1 MLDEYFEKIGGRD
14 NIFEQTKNAIQKKK
28 RGRLSA
34 GTNGAAPAKRPRTS
48 IPHPRDS
55 TPPET
60 NRWNPPIGSWEEEV
74 KSVCDVNF
82 DEKTRKL
89 IIYLEWHRGT
99 KTKHPSEV
107 VYKKCPQ
114 KVGGKCA
121 LWILKRAVINM
132 NMFRCY
138 NFTKDTSRYDQ
149 RKKTKRRTTIRFK
162 RMQIS
167 PTTTKGSYI
176 ALIRFFLLFY

>member
-1 MLDEYFEKIGGRD
+1 MANRTGRLTGFLIRESAQSVLDEYFERIGGRES
-14 NIFEQTKNAIQKKK
+14 IFEQTKNAIQKKK
-28 RGRLSA
+28 RGRPST
-34 GTNGAAPAKRPRTS
+34 GTNGAAPSKRPRTS

-60 NRWNPPIGSWEEEV
+60 NRWNPPIGSWEEDV

-99 KTKHPSEV
+99 KTKHASEV

-114 KVGGKCA
+114 KVSR
-121 LWILKRAVINM
+121 KR
-132 NMFRCY
+132 
-138 NFTKDTSRYDQ
+138 
-149 RKKTKRRTTIRFK
+149 
-162 RMQIS
+162 
-167 PTTTKGSYI
+167 
-176 ALIRFFLLFY
+176 